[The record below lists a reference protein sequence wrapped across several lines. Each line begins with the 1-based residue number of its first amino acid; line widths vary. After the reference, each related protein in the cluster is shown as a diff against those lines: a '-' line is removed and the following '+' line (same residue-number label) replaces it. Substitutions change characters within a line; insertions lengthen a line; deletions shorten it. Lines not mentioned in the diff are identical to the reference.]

1 MSTLVSNTIKPR
13 RGDTVT
19 FADCNIS
26 VGGTATYEDVT
37 NIDSIGIITA
47 RSDIKVSGIVTAMT
61 GTAVTYHGDGSKL
74 TGIEFGVENF
84 VASGTIDNGKTVVLN
99 TNGTVGIVTQTTV
112 APSAGTPVG
121 WGNTANNLNTYGDS
135 SVYIGNNKIFIA
147 YQDTTNSN
155 QGTGVIGE
163 ISGTTINFG
172 SPAVFGSSTTW
183 YISSTYDSTNDRVVV
198 AYRDQGDFDKGKCAV
213 GTISGTTVNFPAA
226 PVTFNNSSSAYISAT
241 YDYDND
247 RVLIGYVYAD
257 VVHAAKVIAG
267 IVDTNTNTVN
277 FNSGGEGNVN
287 VVETYDVTATYVGN
301 SKVVVNY
308 RDAANSHYG
317 RAIVGSITGAGTSTV
332 DFASGAVTTYNEGT
346 TYNASRSAVYNS
358 DTGTIIICYQAA
370 DVGASQYYG
379 TASIG
384 VISGNTITFGN
395 PSDKVVFDYNST
407 SDPTPA
413 YDSTNKKVIINYRST
428 QPGGGSSWAYARVV
442 SAVGTAITFTGS
454 PILLENTQTEYL
466 SAAYVP
472 GSDKTV
478 CSYVDLGSGYNYG
491 RAVVLSPES
500 QTTNVTTENYIGI
513 AAETISDTS
522 TGKVNVLGGV
532 NSGQSGLTTAQTYY
546 VAQTGILTTT
556 ADTPSVVAGTSIS
569 STEILIR

>member
-1 MSTLVSNTIKPR
+1 MSTLLSNTIKPAS
-13 RGDTVT
+13 GDTVT
-19 FADCNIS
+19 FADCNVS
-26 VGGTATYEDVT
+26 VGGTLTSEDVT
-37 NIDSIGIITA
+37 SVDSVGLITA
-47 RSDIKVSGIVTAMT
+47 RSGIEVSGIVTAT
-61 GTAVTYHGDGSKL
+61 SFSGDGSNL
-74 TGIEFGVENF
+74 TGIEAGVLNF

-99 TNGTVGIVTQTTV
+99 TDGTVGVVTQTTV

-121 WGNTANNLNTYGDS
+121 WGNTATSLNSYGDS

-183 YISSTYDSTNDRVVV
+183 YISATYDSTNDRVVV
-198 AYRDQGDFDKGKCAV
+198 AYRDSGDSNKGKCVV
-213 GTISGTTVNFPAA
+213 GTINGTTVNFPAA
-226 PVTFNNSSSAYISAT
+226 PATFNNSSSRDISVT

-247 RVLIGYVYAD
+247 RVIVGYVYASG
-257 VVHAAKVIAG
+257 VEPAKAIVG
-267 IVDTNTNTVN
+267 TVDTNTETVS
-277 FNSGGEGNVN
+277 FNSGGEGDVTTAS
-287 VVETYDVTATYVGN
+287 TYDVTATYVGN

-308 RDAANSHYG
+308 RDGATSHG
-317 RAIVGSITGAGTSTV
+317 MAKVGSITGAGTSTV
-332 DFASGAVTTYNEGT
+332 SFPGSEGTYNAGT

-384 VISGNTITFGN
+384 SISGNSINFGN

-407 SDPTPA
+407 NDPTPA
-413 YDSTNKKVIINYRST
+413 YDSTNQKVIINYRATYS
-428 QPGGGSSWAYARVV
+428 GGGSGWAYARIV

-454 PILLENTQTEYL
+454 SILLENTQTEYL

-522 TGKVNVLGGV
+522 TGKVNVIGGV
-532 NSGQSGLTTAQTYY
+532 NSGQSGLTTAKTYY
-546 VAQTGILTTT
+546 VGKSGILTTT

-569 STEILIR
+569 STKIKVR